1 MIDIYINKNNN
12 DVSGM
17 TKVLVVED
25 NPLNMELVVEIL
37 NARGFRASE
46 AIDGENALKKMET
59 EDYDLVLM
67 DIELP
72 GLDGVEIT
80 KIIKE
85 KYKKVPVIALT
96 SYAMKGDRE
105 RFLAAG
111 FDEYLSKP
119 LDIKAFLKRLEKYN
133 IKCNVH

>member
-1 MIDIYINKNNN
+1 
-12 DVSGM
+12 M

-37 NARGFRASE
+37 NAHGFRVHE

-72 GLDGVEIT
+72 GLDGVEVT

-119 LDIKAFLKRLEKYN
+119 LDVTAFLKRLEKYN
-133 IKCNVH
+133 NNAK

>member
-1 MIDIYINKNNN
+1 MKTSIYINQNNN
-12 DVSGM
+12 DETGM

-37 NARGFRASE
+37 TSRGFAVHE
-46 AIDGENALKKMET
+46 AIDGEEAMKKIEK
-59 EDYDLVLM
+59 EDYDLILM

-72 GLDGVEIT
+72 GLDGVEVT
-80 KIIKE
+80 KMIK
-85 KYKKVPVIALT
+85 KRYVKTPVVALT

-119 LDIKAFLKRLEKYN
+119 LDVSDFLKRLEKYH
-133 IKCNVH
+133 K

>member
-1 MIDIYINKNNN
+1 
-12 DVSGM
+12 M

-37 NARGFRASE
+37 NTHGFTVHE
-46 AIDGENALKKMET
+46 AIDGEEGIKKFEK
-59 EDYDLVLM
+59 ENYDLILV

-72 GLDGVEIT
+72 GIDGVEVT
-80 KIIKE
+80 KIIKNKNKE
-85 KYKKVPVIALT
+85 IPVIALT

-111 FDEYLSKP
+111 FDEYMSKP
-119 LDIKAFLKRLEKYN
+119 LDVTAFLKRLEKYN
-133 IKCNVH
+133 KIK

>member
-1 MIDIYINKNNN
+1 MKTSIYINQDNN
-12 DVSGM
+12 DENGM

-37 NARGFRASE
+37 NTRGFIVHE
-46 AIDGENALKKMET
+46 AIDGEEAMKKIEK
-59 EDYDLVLM
+59 EDYDLILM

-72 GLDGVEIT
+72 GLDGVEVT
-80 KIIKE
+80 KIIK
-85 KYKKVPVIALT
+85 KRYVKTPVVALT

-119 LDIKAFLKRLEKYN
+119 LDISDFLKRLEKYH
-133 IKCNVH
+133 K

>member
-1 MIDIYINKNNN
+1 MNTSIYINQNNN
-12 DVSGM
+12 DLSGM

-25 NPLNMELVVEIL
+25 NPLNMELVVELLI
-37 NARGFRASE
+37 AHGFRVHE
-46 AIDGENALKKMET
+46 AIDGGIALKKMET

-72 GLDGVEIT
+72 GLDGVEVT

-119 LDIKAFLKRLEKYN
+119 LDITAFLKRLEKYKN
-133 IKCNVH
+133 SK